1 MKIILM
7 IITAIVLAAVAG
19 TIIVGSRSFDGLVT
33 EKPYEAG
40 LAWDR
45 TRKEKEASGWDIALA
60 DEKLR
65 QGENPL
71 AVTVTDRS
79 RQLLRDAAVG
89 IKVSR
94 PNTVKLDRT
103 YTAAEAAPG
112 LYSAP
117 VTFPVHGLWDL
128 KITVSK
134 DQKSVSFDKRIY
146 ISEED
151 KK

>member
-1 MKIILM
+1 MKITLM
-7 IITAIVLAAVAG
+7 AVTALVLAAVAG
-19 TIIVGSRSFDGLVT
+19 TIIIGSRSFDGLVT

-45 TRKEKEASGWDIALA
+45 TRQEKESSGWDIALA
-60 DEKLR
+60 DGRLR
-65 QGENPL
+65 QGDNRL

-94 PNTVKLDRT
+94 PNTIKLDRT
-103 YTAAEAAPG
+103 YTAGEEAPG
-112 LYSAP
+112 LYSVP
-117 VTFPVHGLWDL
+117 VTFPGHGLWDL

-146 ISEED
+146 ISKED
-151 KK
+151 IQ